1 MKSRA
6 QLFFRSFLTTA
17 LLAWAGAS
25 MAQGVKV
32 VRFLHNE
39 TDPPS
44 MAFFKQAIADF
55 EKLNPNIK
63 IDMESVSTDGRLQK
77 VTASMNAKTMPE
89 VFKILAEERMQFA
102 RKGYLVPL
110 DNMVANIGLNDYLD
124 GMIERVDGK
133 VYDVP
138 YTINNFSVLWYRD
151 DLLKAAKIA
160 PPKNWTELKAAAQAL
175 HKGDMNGFVLPAGQ
189 NRATSLYLASLIW
202 SAGGTF
208 FDKNLKVTFDS
219 PATVAALTFMKDMAA
234 VSPKGIASYSYG
246 DMVNVYLTGKVAL
259 DLYAPR
265 VIATG
270 YDTVPALA
278 SQTKGALMPAG
289 PSGQAVKFISP
300 NSFAIASPAVG
311 AKNTE
316 EAQKFL
322 QYIVSGERLRDFSLT
337 VFPHMIPPL
346 KSVQTMVINSAK
358 DKLGGGTNP
367 AVIGKVAF
375 DISNAM
381 SFEDEAGASW
391 VNGKLVKAGLDNPF
405 IGAIVARHLPAQVV
419 QRVLINGEAPAAAAA
434 WGAQE
439 MQKVVDDLKRNT
451 K

>member
-1 MKSRA
+1 
-6 QLFFRSFLTTA
+6 LTTA
-17 LLAWAGAS
+17 VLAWAGAS

-63 IDMESVSTDGRLQK
+63 IEMESVSTDGRLQK

-234 VSPKGIASYSYG
+234 VSPRAS
-246 DMVNVYLTGKVAL
+246 LPIPT
-259 DLYAPR
+259 
-265 VIATG
+265 ATWSMC
-270 YDTVPALA
+270 T
-278 SQTKGALMPAG
+278 
-289 PSGQAVKFISP
+289 
-300 NSFAIASPAVG
+300 
-311 AKNTE
+311 
-316 EAQKFL
+316 
-322 QYIVSGERLRDFSLT
+322 
-337 VFPHMIPPL
+337 
-346 KSVQTMVINSAK
+346 
-358 DKLGGGTNP
+358 
-367 AVIGKVAF
+367 
-375 DISNAM
+375 
-381 SFEDEAGASW
+381 
-391 VNGKLVKAGLDNPF
+391 
-405 IGAIVARHLPAQVV
+405 
-419 QRVLINGEAPAAAAA
+419 
-434 WGAQE
+434 
-439 MQKVVDDLKRNT
+439 
-451 K
+451 